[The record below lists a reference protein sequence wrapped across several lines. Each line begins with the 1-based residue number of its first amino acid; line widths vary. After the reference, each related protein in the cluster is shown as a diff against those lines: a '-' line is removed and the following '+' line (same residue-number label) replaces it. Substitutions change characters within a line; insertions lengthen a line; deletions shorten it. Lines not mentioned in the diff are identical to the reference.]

1 MSQKKYS
8 LNEADP
14 IDDDAFDEVIDDSI
28 DDEELFSFKPS
39 DAVSYTHLRA
49 HET

>member
-14 IDDDAFDEVIDDSI
+14 IDDDAIDEVKDDTI
-28 DDEELFSFKPS
+28 HDE
-39 DAVSYTHLRA
+39 
-49 HET
+49 